1 MATGKLE
8 SDAGTQFVS
17 VIGAVTFTGTCI
29 LIPETDFVGPAVAEL
44 PGFAD
49 LLRHWLTVLQLYAFW
64 CVKGKKKMKNQPL
77 PAQLSPLEQ
86 HCLSAVF
93 PDRQVPNFKLGHLD
107 SGSAAALSCSQQRRS
122 GWGGSLSWPEV

>member
-1 MATGKLE
+1 MATGKQE

-29 LIPETDFVGPAVAEL
+29 HIPETDFAGPAVAEL

-64 CVKGKKKMKNQPL
+64 CVKGKKKNEKST
-77 PAQLSPLEQ
+77 SPCPTE
-86 HCLSAVF
+86 S
-93 PDRQVPNFKLGHLD
+93 
-107 SGSAAALSCSQQRRS
+107 SGAALSFCC
-122 GWGGSLSWPEV
+122 LP